1 MSNETIN
8 TIMVSVIVPL
18 LIALTSFTIK
28 WLNNK
33 ANQITGNMKNEIA
46 QKYICMAQEA
56 VSNAVSEVMQTFVGA
71 IKGTTEWN
79 EFNKLKALKMAKNRV
94 LDVLSVEAIEVLR
107 EVYGD
112 LNAWLLSQIES
123 NVLYKRDI
131 VVPPQSFPMP
141 STDVT
146 NN

>member
-33 ANQITGNMKNEIA
+33 ANQIAENMKNEIT
-46 QKYICMAQEA
+46 QKYIYMAQEA
-56 VSNAVSEVMQTFVGA
+56 VSAAVNEVMQTFVSV
-71 IKGTTEWN
+71 IKDTNEWN
-79 EFNKLKALKMAKNRV
+79 DASRQKALQMAKRTVMN
-94 LDVLSVEAIEVLR
+94 VLSVEAIMVLK

-112 LNAWLLSQIES
+112 LNTWLTSQIES
-123 NVLYKRDI
+123 NVLYKRDM
-131 VVPPQSFPMP
+131 VMLPESFAMP
-141 STDVT
+141 CSNDTD
-146 NN
+146 N